1 MTDPMYHDGS
11 PNNHVVVIGGG
22 TMGAGIVASFL
33 AVNARVTLVETSAD
47 FVAAARDRVE
57 DSLVRMARRNAD
69 LDTTEALGRFDAG
82 LAHPNDGV
90 ALVIEA
96 VPENLAL
103 KQKIFGSIAD
113 HYADDVVFASNTSS
127 LSIAAIA
134 TAVKHPERLVGM
146 HFFNPVPVSS
156 LVEIVVGSATRS
168 DATDVA
174 VAWTER
180 LGKTPIV
187 VKDSPG
193 FASSRLGVALGMEAI
208 RMLEEGVAS
217 ANDIDTAM
225 ELGYKHPMGPL
236 RLTDLVGLDVRLA
249 IAEHLTTEL
258 GDRFDPPQLLRDL
271 VGRGDLGK
279 KTGQGFHDW
288 S

>member
-1 MTDPMYHDGS
+1 MYHNES
-11 PNNHVVVIGGG
+11 SNNHIVVIGGG
-22 TMGAGIVASFL
+22 TMGAGIAATFL
-33 AVNARVTLVETSAD
+33 AANARVTLVETSPE
-47 FVAAARDRVE
+47 FVTAAGERVE
-57 DSLVRMARRNAD
+57 DSLVRMARRNEE
-69 LDTTEALGRFDAG
+69 LDPTEALGRFHAG
-82 LAHPNDGV
+82 LDHPTDAV

-96 VPENLAL
+96 VPENLEL
-103 KQKIFGSIAD
+103 KQKIFATIAD

-127 LSIAAIA
+127 LSITSIA
-134 TAVKHPERLVGM
+134 SAVPQPDRLVGM

-156 LVEIVVGSATRS
+156 LVEVVVGSDTRQE
-168 DATDVA
+168 ATDVA

-193 FASSRLGVALGMEAI
+193 FASSRLGIALGMEAI

-217 ANDIDTAM
+217 ADDIDAAM

-249 IAEHLTTEL
+249 IAEHLSTEL

-271 VGRGDLGK
+271 VARGDLGK
-279 KTGQGFHDW
+279 KTGRGFHDW